1 MLNQEE
7 KPIIKKIMEKDSAI
21 KVLQEIK
28 ENIAGVDLT
37 AICEE
42 NITISNEDLQDMT
55 IKRVIQAIQCGL
67 VYWDNNENVLVQK
80 LIKPLI
86 SGELEAKEL
95 KYKNR
100 LCIKELKN
108 MNSEN
113 QLDLLEKALSQI
125 TGRASHLIGKLTGQD
140 IQIATGCLSF
150 FAV

>member
-7 KPIIKKIMEKDSAI
+7 KPIIKKIMEKESAI

-28 ENIAGVDLT
+28 ENIAGVNLDS
-37 AICEE
+37 ICEE
-42 NITISNEDLQDMT
+42 NAAIKAEDLQDIT
-55 IKRVIQAIQCGL
+55 LKRVIQAIQCGL
-67 VYWDNNENVLVQK
+67 VYWDDKENVLVQK

-125 TGRASHLIGKLTGQD
+125 TGRAPHLIGKLTGQD
-140 IQIATGCLSF
+140 IHIATGCLSF